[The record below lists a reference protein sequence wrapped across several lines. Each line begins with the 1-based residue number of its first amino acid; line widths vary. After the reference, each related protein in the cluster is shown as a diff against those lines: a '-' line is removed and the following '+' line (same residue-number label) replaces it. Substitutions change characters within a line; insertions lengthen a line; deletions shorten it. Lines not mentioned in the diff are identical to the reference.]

1 MMGNEFSKQKM
12 SAEAE
17 EVVSKLVQTLI
28 IKDYGRGTIKNSKLV
43 NDITTHAHH
52 VQW

>member
-1 MMGNEFSKQKM
+1 M

-17 EVVSKLVQTLI
+17 EWVSKLVQTLI
-28 IKDYGRGTIKNSKLV
+28 IKDYGRGTIKSSKLI
-43 NDITTHAHH
+43 NETPTDAHY